1 MRRQRTKQTARS
13 LGSAIPSDGLDR
25 RDEPHPSDHVE
36 SSGTLSQAKLAGR
49 PEISE
54 PRGKARAAG
63 ADRSDGRKMLR
74 VGPGSLPPDTD
85 AFFWSQSST
94 WQEVASSSGSHHP
107 PGHDVRTARLGDYK
121 NKQINKKNK

>member
-13 LGSAIPSDGLDR
+13 LGSSVPSDGLDR
-25 RDEPHPSDHVE
+25 RDEPHPSDHVA

-54 PRGKARAAG
+54 PRGKTRAAG

-74 VGPGSLPPDTD
+74 VGPGSLPATD

-94 WQEVASSSGSHHP
+94 WHEVASSSGPTTHQATTSALP
-107 PGHDVRTARLGDYK
+107 ASGIIK
-121 NKQINKKNK
+121 ISK

>member
-1 MRRQRTKQTARS
+1 MKRQRTKQTARS
-13 LGSAIPSDGLDR
+13 LGSSIPSDGLDLS
-25 RDEPHPSDHVE
+25 DEPHPSDHIT

-49 PEISE
+49 REISE

-74 VGPGSLPPDTD
+74 VGPGSLPLTD

-94 WQEVASSSGSHHP
+94 WHEMASSGPTTHQATTSALPASGIIK
-107 PGHDVRTARLGDYK
+107 RIK
-121 NKQINKKNK
+121 

>member
-13 LGSAIPSDGLDR
+13 LGSSIPSDGLDR
-25 RDEPHPSDHVE
+25 RDEPHPSDHVA
-36 SSGTLSQAKLAGR
+36 SSVTLSQAKLAGR

-74 VGPGSLPPDTD
+74 VGPGSLRPLPTP
-85 AFFWSQSST
+85 FSGCSRRRGT
-94 WQEVASSSGSHHP
+94 RLASSSGPTTHQATTSALP
-107 PGHDVRTARLGDYK
+107 ASGIIK
-121 NKQINKKNK
+121 ISK

>member
-13 LGSAIPSDGLDR
+13 LGSSIPSDGLDR
-25 RDEPHPSDHVE
+25 RDEPHPSDHVA

-63 ADRSDGRKMLR
+63 AGRSDGRKMLR
-74 VGPGSLPPDTD
+74 VGPGSLPTLPTP
-85 AFFWSQSST
+85 F
-94 WQEVASSSGSHHP
+94 SGRSRRRGTRWRRRRGP
-107 PGHDVRTARLGDYK
+107 PPTRPRRPHCPPRGL
-121 NKQINKKNK
+121 